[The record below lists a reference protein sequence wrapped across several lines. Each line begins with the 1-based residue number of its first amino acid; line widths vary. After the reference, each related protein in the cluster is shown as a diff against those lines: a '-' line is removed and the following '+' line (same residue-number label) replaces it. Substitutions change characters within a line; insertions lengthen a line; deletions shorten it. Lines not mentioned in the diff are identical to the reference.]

1 MLNKHKILT
10 DSKIHLRQNYGDSIK
25 DVILFGSQARGD
37 STKDSDYDILVIL
50 KKDYT
55 HKDERKIINLC
66 YDIDLKYDIIID
78 VHVLSSN
85 ELKSLRGKQPIFI
98 NALRTGIYA

>member
-1 MLNKHKILT
+1 MIDKHKILT
-10 DSKIHLRQNYGDSIK
+10 DLKIHFRQNYGDSIK

-37 STKDSDYDILVIL
+37 SNKDSDYDILVIL
-50 KKDYT
+50 KQDYT
-55 HKDERKIINLC
+55 HQDERKIINLC

-78 VHVLSSN
+78 VHILSTK

-98 NALRTGIYA
+98 NALRNGIYA